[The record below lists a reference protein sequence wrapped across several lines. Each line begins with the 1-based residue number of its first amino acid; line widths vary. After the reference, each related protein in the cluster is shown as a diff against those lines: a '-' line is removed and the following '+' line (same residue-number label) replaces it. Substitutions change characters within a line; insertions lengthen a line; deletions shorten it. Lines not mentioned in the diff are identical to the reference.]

1 MNAKRIASLV
11 TVVLALFI
19 FAFALTACQECEHVW
34 EAATCTLPQTCSIC
48 NKTEGAP
55 AGHTVVVDM
64 AVAPT
69 CTSTGLTEGTHCST
83 CGEVLTAQA
92 FLDKT
97 PHTEQIK
104 EGYAPTCL
112 RDGLSDEI
120 KCGVC
125 HEVIQEQTLL
135 PMVECNYVEVVTPNL
150 CISEGYSTFTCS
162 FCSDSYIDNYTPA
175 AGHSYTEWTTNGS
188 RTVRNCENFSNC
200 GTYQEIVALSAT
212 YVGDTLFVGEKINVN
227 NIKLNAVLT
236 DKTSVSIDE
245 FVIDKDFDIAD
256 GDNYIEV
263 SFMTLSCKVVI
274 PAIHDNLPGSAS
286 DVEFAYHTLNKNTE
300 VMIDGYNGTDTEV
313 VIPSYIVVGGV
324 RVPVRYIGDSAF
336 KNKKITKVVI
346 PPSVKQ
352 IESYAFQNC
361 TALKEVDLGSVEYI
375 SDSAFRNCS
384 SLSFIEIPASV
395 FSLRPCFEGCTS
407 LERVVLNEGL
417 QYIGENTFANCPI
430 KTIVIPNS
438 VRSIGARAFNGCTK
452 LTSAVIGNLVEAINT
467 STFQGC
473 YSLENV
479 VIGSSVKY
487 IEDNA
492 FSGCTFLRNV
502 TIIKGELLNLN
513 GNSFPGCSFFKRIFY
528 TGTEKDWRKI
538 MIYDEGVYPLT
549 CETPYFYSESKPTED
564 GNYWFYSN
572 EGMPVIWNLTD
583 KAIEADTYT
592 YEFIREHVGR
602 SDSLTY
608 DTYYDMLEDPAF
620 MLTFGLYETLD
631 FLVDPTDGAKK
642 LTLTKKELY
651 EVAIYDVLIMSVK
664 EGDEEEKPPV
674 WEQCA
679 TTIQEYVDGLK
690 NFLYPDE
697 SKLENIEFAAELL
710 DTLTG
715 SSMFSNLSD
724 STVGKI
730 KDIGE
735 KYENAYDALNAIG
748 RYLAL
753 MEASENFRL
762 ILLDIS
768 NNSSNPLAL
777 RSAAEDVA
785 DCLNDSFIEVIGK
798 IIEGNVYEKID
809 DMLSEIVNKAWDKLL
824 NNILPGFTTAVKGVQ
839 LFMKATLNM
848 DEASMA
854 FYQVSA
860 AANFEIALRRLLI
873 NTPDFLRWSGE
884 DHVAKHNDIVLL
896 YKNAMMKGFDY
907 CRDFYDKCTT
917 DDMNLADI
925 DMKKVERELSYDN
938 FEVYVQE
945 KCDSYKN
952 IVESYS

>member
-34 EAATCTLPQTCSIC
+34 EAATCTSPKTCSIC

-55 AGHTVVVDM
+55 TGHTVVVDT

-104 EGYAPTCL
+104 EGYAPTCF

-175 AGHSYTEWTTNGS
+175 AGHSYGEWTTNGS

-245 FVIDKDFDIAD
+245 FVIDKDFEIAD

-263 SFMTLSCKVVI
+263 SFMTLSSKVVI

-324 RVPVRYIGDSAF
+324 RVPVRYIGNSAF
-336 KNKKITKVVI
+336 FNTKITKVVI
-346 PPSVKQ
+346 PPSVKK
-352 IESYAFQNC
+352 IETHAFLNC
-361 TALKEVDLGSVEYI
+361 IALKEVDLGSVEYI
-375 SDSAFRNCS
+375 SDHAFMNCE
-384 SLSFIEIPASV
+384 SLAFIEIPGSV

-430 KTIVIPNS
+430 KSIVIPNS

-452 LTSAVIGNLVEAINT
+452 LTSAVIGNLVEAIET

-492 FSGCTFLRNV
+492 FSGCTFLRDV

-513 GNSFPGCSFFKRIFY
+513 GNSFSGCSFFKRIFY

-549 CETPYFYSESKPTED
+549 CDTPYFYSESKPTED

-572 EGMPVIWNLTD
+572 EGMPIIWNLTD

-608 DTYYDMLEDPAF
+608 DTYYDMLNDPAF
-620 MLTFGLYETLD
+620 MLTFGLYETLE
-631 FLVDPTDGAKK
+631 FICGPAQEVKK
-642 LTLTKKELY
+642 LTKENLY
-651 EVAIYDVLIMSVK
+651 EVAIYDVLIMSTEK
-664 EGDEEEKPPV
+664 EKSAV
-674 WEQCA
+674 WEKCA
-679 TTIQEYVDGLK
+679 EDIQKHVG
-690 NFLYPDE
+690 NFKDWFYPDAAQDALKYME
-697 SKLENIEFAAELL
+697 FTTEVLNEIVGSDAVSALGLDAIE
-710 DTLTG
+710 D
-715 SSMFSNLSD
+715 
-724 STVGKI
+724 I
-730 KDIGE
+730 KKIGE
-735 KYENAYDALNAIG
+735 ATKTAYDAINSIG

-753 MEASENFRL
+753 REASDNFQL
-762 ILLDIS
+762 ILMDIS
-768 NNSSNPLAL
+768 NNSSNPLGL
-777 RSAAEDVA
+777 RSAAKSVA
-785 DCLNDSFIEVIGK
+785 AYLDAGFIEALRLTVSGVVFETVDK
-798 IIEGNVYEKID
+798 LLTKVAE
-809 DMLSEIVNKAWDKLL
+809 KAWDKLL
-824 NNILPGFTTAVKGVQ
+824 ATILPGFTTLAKGVT
-839 LFMKATLNM
+839 LFMEATLNM

-884 DHVAKHNDIVLL
+884 NHVAKHNDIVLL

-917 DDMNLADI
+917 DDMNLAEI
-925 DMKKVERELSYDN
+925 DMKKVERDLSYKN
-938 FEVYVQE
+938 FAVYVQE

>member
-1 MNAKRIASLV
+1 MSFIEIPGSVFSLRPCFEGC
-11 TVVLALFI
+11 TSLERVVLNEGLEYIGETTFENCPIKTIVIPNSVKSLGTA
-19 FAFALTACQECEHVW
+19 AFSGCKKLTDVVIGNNVAAIESATFKNCESLKNVVIGSSVAYING
-34 EAATCTLPQTCSIC
+34 EAFT
-48 NKTEGAP
+48 N
-55 AGHTVVVDM
+55 
-64 AVAPT
+64 
-69 CTSTGLTEGTHCST
+69 CTSLET
-83 CGEVLTAQA
+83 
-92 FLDKT
+92 
-97 PHTEQIK
+97 IK
-104 EGYAPTCL
+104 MP
-112 RDGLSDEI
+112 DS
-120 KCGVC
+120 
-125 HEVIQEQTLL
+125 
-135 PMVECNYVEVVTPNL
+135 VE
-150 CISEGYSTFTCS
+150 
-162 FCSDSYIDNYTPA
+162 
-175 AGHSYTEWTTNGS
+175 
-188 RTVRNCENFSNC
+188 
-200 GTYQEIVALSAT
+200 
-212 YVGDTLFVGEKINVN
+212 
-227 NIKLNAVLT
+227 
-236 DKTSVSIDE
+236 SI
-245 FVIDKDFDIAD
+245 
-256 GDNYIEV
+256 G
-263 SFMTLSCKVVI
+263 
-274 PAIHDNLPGSAS
+274 
-286 DVEFAYHTLNKNTE
+286 
-300 VMIDGYNGTDTEV
+300 
-313 VIPSYIVVGGV
+313 
-324 RVPVRYIGDSAF
+324 
-336 KNKKITKVVI
+336 
-346 PPSVKQ
+346 
-352 IESYAFQNC
+352 SYAFQNC
-361 TALKEVDLGSVEYI
+361 TALKEIDLGNSLQYI

-384 SLSFIEIPASV
+384 SLSFIEIPGSM

-452 LTSAVIGNLVEAINT
+452 LTSAVIGNLVEAIET

-479 VIGSSVKY
+479 VIGSNVKY
-487 IEDNA
+487 IDENA

-549 CETPYFYSESKPTED
+549 CDTPYFYSESEPTEK

-631 FLVDPTDGAKK
+631 FLVDATDGAKK

-664 EGDEEEKPPV
+664 KGDEEEKPPV

-679 TTIQEYVDGLK
+679 TTIQEYVDTLK

-697 SKLENIEFAAELL
+697 SNLENIEFAAELL

-715 SSMFSNLSD
+715 SSVFSKLSD
-724 STVGKI
+724 GTVGKI
-730 KDIGE
+730 KEIGE

-824 NNILPGFTTAVKGVQ
+824 DSIFPGFATKFTTAAKGVQ

-896 YKNAMMKGFDY
+896 YKSAMMKGFDY

-925 DMKKVERELSYDN
+925 DMKKVERELSYYN
-938 FEVYVQE
+938 FEVFVQE

-952 IVESYS
+952 VVESYS